1 MGKKLTIRARV
12 YDTGDVTRPRTIIL
26 TGRYAQTLRELVKA
40 GDKGVTALE
49 ISSWALRLSHY
60 VFVLR
65 NDPRYEINIETQL
78 EEHEVDGMGAGQ
90 HGRYFLRTPV
100 ELISDYL
107 QAAE

>member
-12 YDTGDVTRPRTIIL
+12 YDTGDMFPREIIA
-26 TGRYAQTLRELVKA
+26 TGRYAQALRELVKA

-60 VFVLR
+60 IDVLR
-65 NDPRYEINIETQL
+65 KDDRYRLNIETQL
-78 EEHEVDGMGAGQ
+78 EEHEVDGMGAGR

-100 ELISDYL
+100 ELVSDYL